1 MSDPQVSERNPADG
15 EHADLMSALFAQMVM
30 QQSNLALMLL
40 GKTPHPQSGKVV
52 RDIEGAKFFIDQ
64 LEMLELKTR
73 GNLSKEEAALLKQS
87 LMALRMAF
95 VECVNSPLRPPRTV
109 RKARPRRPG
118 QLLTHSRRRRVR
130 RPPPRWAKK
139 SRARSSRRNIE
150 KPSYRRGFPYSD

>member
-95 VECVNSPLRPPRTV
+95 VECVNSP
-109 RKARPRRPG
+109 
-118 QLLTHSRRRRVR
+118 
-130 RPPPRWAKK
+130 PPPAEDRKEGAAPPPGAASDSQPPQTGAPTATSVGEEESRKK
-139 SRARSSRRNIE
+139 FT
-150 KPSYRRGFPYSD
+150 KKY